1 MQTDVT
7 KISVK
12 EVKVSAAH
20 RAIKPWL
27 LEQITGS
34 MKEHGYNVAYPIVID
49 NDGTLVEGRHRIEA
63 ASIVGIEEVPFIYKP
78 ADVPAIR
85 FGLQCNA
92 DGQLTAA
99 DDVFDLAELCWNLSE
114 IGKMTGD
121 QIAET
126 LGWDN
131 RTKVVQYKAI
141 KDGLHPKSWSV
152 TKNSSLVTDGENESV
167 TQGVTKVTPWR
178 ETHFRAFLKH
188 LPCPNG
194 DRNLMRHQ
202 LRALREVMDG
212 KKITASTCEKVAQ
225 KHAWYATLA
234 RRMNNELA
242 QEVGIHERIRL
253 YKNIQNGV
261 FGKAAP
267 QGDGTVDTFGKAIA
281 AINED
286 ILKVKLYHGDSL
298 KIIPQLDDNSISLVV
313 TDPPYNTT
321 DHAWDQYGT
330 ADQFIEWMQDWIS
343 LVKPKLKDDYHLFIF
358 CDPDYM
364 AAIEMML
371 KANGWPIKSRIIWE
385 YRNLVKGR
393 DVTDKF
399 IENYQVCFHCGTH
412 PLNWSENW
420 DDSRF
425 MVQRHATP
433 QSNFIEG
440 KHHPTAKPLSLIKLL
455 VELGSKPGDV
465 VVDMFAGG
473 GTTGEACKDVGQ
485 RRCVLIERDDKYCQV
500 IEARLKIKRIENE

>member
-1 MQTDVT
+1 MTQTTIAVND
-7 KISVK
+7 
-12 EVKVSAAH
+12 VKVSPAH

-27 LEQITGS
+27 LEQLKQS
-34 MKEHGYNVAYPIVID
+34 MGEHGYNVAYPIVID
-49 NDGTLVEGRHRIEA
+49 RDGTLVEGRHRLVA
-63 ASIVGIEEVPFIYKP
+63 ANANGIAEVPFIYKP
-78 ADVPAIR
+78 VDVPAIR

-99 DDVFDLAELCWNLSE
+99 DDVFDLAELCWYLNTVAGETSE
-114 IGKMTGD
+114 S
-121 QIAET
+121 IAAM
-126 LGWDN
+126 LGWD
-131 RTKVVQYKAI
+131 RSRVAQHKSI
-141 KDGLHPKSWSV
+141 KDKLHRKSWDV
-152 TKNSSLVTDGENESV
+152 TRNSTCVTADKKLPVTDDVTHVTWQES
-167 TQGVTKVTPWR
+167 
-178 ETHFRAFLKH
+178 HFRALLKH

-202 LRALREVMDG
+202 IRAINEIMDS
-212 KKITASTCEKVAQ
+212 KKITTPICDKVAQ

-234 RRMNNELA
+234 RRMNDELA
-242 QEVGIHERIRL
+242 PEVGLRERIRL

-261 FGKAAP
+261 FGKSAP
-267 QGDGTVDTFGKAIA
+267 QNGDQGIDTFGKAITA
-281 AINED
+281 LNGD
-286 ILKVKLYHGDSL
+286 VLKVKLYHGDTL
-298 KIIPQLDDNSISLVV
+298 RILPQLDDKSIDLVV

-330 ADQFIEWMQDWIS
+330 DEEFIGWMQEWTTI
-343 LVKPKLKDDYHLFIF
+343 LKPKLKDNYHLFIF

-364 AAIEMML
+364 ASLEVML

-412 PLNWSENW
+412 PLNWSEDW

-433 QSNFIEG
+433 QSNFTEG

-455 VELGSKPGDV
+455 VELGSKPGDL
-465 VVDMFAGG
+465 VVDMFGGG
-473 GTTGEACKDVGQ
+473 GTTGEACKEVGQ
-485 RRCVLIERDDKYCQV
+485 RRCVLIERDDTYCNV
-500 IEARLKIKRIENE
+500 IENRLKIKRVSSE